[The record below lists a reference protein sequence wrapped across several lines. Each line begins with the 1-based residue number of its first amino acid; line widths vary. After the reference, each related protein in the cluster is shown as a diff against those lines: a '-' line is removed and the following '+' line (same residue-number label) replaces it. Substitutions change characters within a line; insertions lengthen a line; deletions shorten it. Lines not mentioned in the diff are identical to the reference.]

1 MFTSTALRL
10 LIATV
15 VLALTSA
22 CAPLPAV
29 AERDVPE
36 TVAEPQPALSA
47 CGTVTLDPSPTPDAH
62 LNAILGTLAQRSEDV
77 KPVRDMPRAL
87 IEGTLD
93 AHLNA
98 VLGTLAQRSEDVKPV
113 RDTPRALVEGTLD
126 AHLNAIF
133 GMLAAW
139 SEDVTPV
146 CEMHRVIIEGTP
158 TSMSER

>member
-77 KPVRDMPRAL
+77 KPVRD
-87 IEGTLD
+87 G
-93 AHLNA
+93 
-98 VLGTLAQRSEDVKPV
+98 
-113 RDTPRALVEGTLD
+113 PRALVEGTLD